1 MVSTVNVLHEHS
13 LLGYF
18 SERLNELSEALRP
31 PPHEDTLWYLSDML
45 SRLAH
50 TENLYAYEEG
60 SFHLRPLALMY
71 KDAREAEDRYERC
84 LILRQL
90 GDVSLFLGALFPES
104 FARRGIQ
111 KSYLI
116 GMGGGAYDYLAENAK
131 HHRHVF
137 SELASMFTRI
147 LEVVAEACS
156 KTTLVDA
163 GDIIQ
168 LYQRWLHSKDPLIEN
183 QLIAVGVTPLDSLK
197 TH

>member
-1 MVSTVNVLHEHS
+1 MVRKVTILHEHS

-18 SERLNELSEALRP
+18 SARLNEVSEALRP
-31 PPHEDTLWYLSDML
+31 PPHEDTVWYLSDML

-50 TENLYAYEEG
+50 SENLYNYEEG
-60 SFHLRPLALMY
+60 SLCLRPLALMY
-71 KDAREAEDRYERC
+71 QDAREAEDRHERC

-90 GDVSLFLGALFPES
+90 GDISLFLGALFPES
-104 FARRGIQ
+104 YARRGIQ
-111 KSYLI
+111 KSYFI

-131 HHRHVF
+131 HQRHVF

-156 KTTLVDA
+156 KTTVVDA
-163 GDIIQ
+163 SDIIQ

-183 QLIAVGVTPLDSLK
+183 QLIAIGITPVDSFN